1 MMNLLVVGLGGAI
14 GSMARYSLTGALAKY
29 NANFPLPI
37 MLVNISG
44 SFLLALIVGMLARHS
59 QGSQTTYLLLT
70 VGFCGG
76 FTTFSTF
83 SQESWQLVSSGKLGL
98 AAIYIF
104 GSVVFSILAFGLGLY
119 LTRA

>member
-1 MMNLLVVGLGGAI
+1 MIALLAVGASGAL
-14 GSMARYSLTGALAKY
+14 GSMARFSLSGALAKY
-29 NANFPLPI
+29 NESFPLPI
-37 MLVNISG
+37 MLVNIGG
-44 SFLLALIVGMLARHS
+44 SFLLALIVGLLGKYA
-59 QGSQTTYLLLT
+59 QESQTQYLLLT

-83 SQESWQLVSSGKLGL
+83 SLESWQLIITGRYQA

-104 GSVVFSILAFGLGLY
+104 GSVLFSILALGLGLY